1 MGSEEGNNRQTIYS
15 RGFEAEF
22 EELVSI
28 GRHVHS
34 IEITRFS
41 LGYLLASKGW
51 NSDGCVSLAGSNKWM
66 LCPLASEIIE
76 DQLCGY
82 NDERV

>member
-15 RGFEAEF
+15 RSFETEF

-41 LGYLLASKGW
+41 LRTLLASEGW
-51 NSDGCVSLAGSNKWM
+51 ISDGRVSLAGSKVVA
-66 LCPLASEIIE
+66 LSTCFR
-76 DQLCGY
+76 DH
-82 NDERV
+82 